1 MLGRKIE
8 HVKLDENGRIQG
20 LVQAGLSDYFARFL
34 TRLEVS
40 ASKNSEMATSDAVEM
55 ITGHR
60 PKSFERFA
68 EENRALWSIG

>member
-8 HVKLDENGRIQG
+8 HVKLDEASRIQG
-20 LVQAGLSDYFARFL
+20 LVQAGSSDYFARFL

-55 ITGHR
+55 VTDHR
-60 PKSFERFA
+60 PRSFERFA
-68 EENRALWSIG
+68 EDNKAFWSIS